1 MTDDLRN
8 CCNHDCNQGD
18 TCPLRVDYPWWAE
31 ILVVASYFVVAVVC
45 VALVV
50 YGGAKLASY
59 MLTLYPISK

>member
-18 TCPLRVDYPWWAE
+18 TCPLGGTSPWWAE
-31 ILVVASYFVVAVVC
+31 VLVVAAYLLVAIIT
-45 VALVV
+45 VALVF
-50 YGGAKLASY
+50 YGGSKLASY